1 MSRILEPTPAAVA
14 EAAQALR
21 QGRLV
26 AFPTETVYGLGAVA
40 TSDQAV
46 AAIFRAKGRP
56 AYNPLIVH
64 VADLAG
70 AGKIADLD
78 ARAEAVARAF
88 WPGPLTLVLPRAAH
102 ATVSHLA
109 TAGLGTVAV
118 RMPAHPLAR
127 DLLEAVLLPVAAPSA
142 NPSGRVS
149 PTTAEHVAAD
159 LGPAVDIVLDGG
171 ACPVGLESTVL
182 DLSGAEPRLLRP
194 GGLDRV
200 RLEQVVG
207 PLVSAADPAGP
218 RSPGQLASHY
228 APRLPLRL
236 DASTVAPDEALLAF
250 GPEVPEGA
258 LTVRNL
264 SPTGDLDE
272 AARHLFTML
281 RELDASGARA
291 IAAMPIPAMGLG
303 EAIRDRLRRAASPRP

>member
-1 MSRILEPTPAAVA
+1 MSRILEATPAAVA
-14 EAAQALR
+14 EAARALR

-70 AGKIADLD
+70 VRAVAELD
-78 ARAEAVARAF
+78 PRAETVARSF
-88 WPGPLTLVLPRAAH
+88 WPGPLTLVLPRAAGSI
-102 ATVSHLA
+102 VSRLA
-109 TAGLGTVAV
+109 TAGLATVAV

-127 DLLEAVLLPVAAPSA
+127 DLLEAVHLPVAAPSA

-159 LGPAVDIVLDGG
+159 LEAVVDIVLDGG

-182 DLSGAEPRLLRP
+182 DLSGPEPALLRP
-194 GGLDRV
+194 GGLDRS

-236 DASTVAPDEALLAF
+236 DATMVAPDEALLAF
-250 GPEVPEGA
+250 GPEVPVGA